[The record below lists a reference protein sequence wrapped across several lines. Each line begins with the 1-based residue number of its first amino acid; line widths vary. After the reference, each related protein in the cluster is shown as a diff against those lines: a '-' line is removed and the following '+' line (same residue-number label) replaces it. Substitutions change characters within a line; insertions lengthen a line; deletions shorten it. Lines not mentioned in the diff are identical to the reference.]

1 MAKKNKTTQTDASVH
16 EFLNSLTDERK
27 RRDSFTIVEIMK
39 DQSGLEPRMWGPSI
53 VGFGSCHY
61 QYESGHEGD
70 APLIG
75 FSPRKN
81 AVTLYL
87 SQNFEGREELL
98 KKFGKHKTSLACIY
112 LKTIEDI
119 DIGILKEMVS
129 RSLKHTREHLA
140 SSISYSSKCD

>member
-1 MAKKNKTTQTDASVH
+1 MAKNKTTETNASVH
-16 EFLNSLTDERK
+16 KFLNSLTDERK
-27 RRDSFTIVEIMK
+27 RKDSFTIVEIMK

-53 VGFGSCHY
+53 VGFGRYHY
-61 QYESGHEGD
+61 KYESGHEGD
-70 APLIG
+70 SPLIG

-81 AVTLYL
+81 ALTLYL

-140 SSISYSSKCD
+140 SSIS